1 MIQYKLTAKAKT
13 MPILNF
19 APTQA
24 HPTDAGYD
32 LAACIEEPLKIF
44 PGQVE
49 KIPLGVHVALGQ
61 ETVSPVWSWVGM
73 LFPRS
78 SCKGL
83 RLTNTVGIL
92 DSSYQG
98 ELFAKYENTSE
109 QAVIINPGQRIVQL
123 VITQVFVGGIQE
135 VAAFGEVTERGERGD
150 GSSGN

>member
-13 MPILNF
+13 MPMLNF
-19 APTQA
+19 IPKQA

-32 LAACIEEPLKIF
+32 LAACLEESLKIF

-49 KIPLGVHVALGQ
+49 KIPLGVHVALG
-61 ETVSPVWSWVGM
+61 EEAGNWAWVGM

-109 QAVIINPGQRIVQL
+109 EIVTIVPGQRIVQL
-123 VITQVFVGGIQE
+123 VITQAFVGSIQE
-135 VAAFGEVTERGERGD
+135 VEEFEEVTERGEGGD
-150 GSSGN
+150 GSSGK